1 MPTVSIVIP
10 CFCNAAQLAATVR
23 GIEAATAAL
32 RSQGMAFHLLL
43 VDDAS
48 TDATWEVIRQLQQE
62 SILSI
67 TGLRLGSNAGAYVA
81 ILPGLALAD
90 GEAVIVMAADGD
102 DPPALLP
109 ALVERW
115 QQGNPLVQA
124 ARQGS
129 SGDVLNRGFA
139 VLFYKLMRLAGARLL
154 PVHGSDFILADR
166 RVLEKALNAGFRP
179 GNTLI
184 QLFQHAD
191 RAVELPYVKGAR
203 PGGGWSMVKKSRL
216 FIDSLRA
223 QLGLAGLLRVPVP
236 VETV

>member
-23 GIEAATAAL
+23 GIEAATARL

-48 TDATWEVIRQLQQE
+48 TDATWQVICRLKGE
-62 SILSI
+62 SALSI
-67 TGLRLGSNAGAYVA
+67 TGLRLGSNVGAYA
-81 ILPGLALAD
+81 ALLPGLALAEGD
-90 GEAVIVMAADGD
+90 AVIVMAADGD
-102 DPPALLP
+102 DPPALVP

-115 QQGNPLVQA
+115 QQGDPLVQA

-129 SGDVLNRGFA
+129 SGAVLNRGFA
-139 VLFYKLMRLAGARLL
+139 ALFYALMRIAGARHL
-154 PVHGSDFILADR
+154 PVHGSDFVLADR
-166 RVLEKALNAGFRP
+166 RVLEKAWNEGFRP

-223 QLGLAGLLRVPVP
+223 QLGLAWLLRVPVP
-236 VETV
+236 VQTV